1 MLAVVTVLTLLFAL
15 PIEAAIS
22 AVTVEGVAP
31 TEDTLAEGIE
41 VDGNT
46 QCKGSESNQPS
57 TQQTHYCHWGNKDCH
72 HRESPT
78 NENRSTTYKSK
89 QQMADTINSIIK
101 KAAAMS
107 SDTES

>member
-1 MLAVVTVLTLLFAL
+1 MLAVVTVLTKLFAL

-22 AVTVEGVAP
+22 TVTVEGVAL
-31 TEDTLAEGIE
+31 TEETLAEGIE
-41 VDGNT
+41 VDGDT
-46 QCKGSESNQPS
+46 QYDRSKSNQPS

-89 QQMADTINSIIK
+89 QQMADTIGS
-101 KAAAMS
+101 
-107 SDTES
+107 